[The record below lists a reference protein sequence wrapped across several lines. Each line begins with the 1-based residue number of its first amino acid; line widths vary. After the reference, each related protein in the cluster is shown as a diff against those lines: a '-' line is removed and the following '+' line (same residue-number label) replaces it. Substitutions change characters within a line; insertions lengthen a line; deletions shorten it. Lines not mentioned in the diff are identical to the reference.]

1 MVLCQFQAQAL
12 KSLAAPTFAPWGAL
26 CHHIRS
32 LVTLLWRPHWEETP
46 SVTGSGTEAQ
56 LSQCSLQVTDCN
68 YERCQQN
75 RPAEPRQPT
84 DQTEGNGYGPGGHQ
98 VQSKA

>member
-1 MVLCQFQAQAL
+1 M
-12 KSLAAPTFAPWGAL
+12 
-26 CHHIRS
+26 
-32 LVTLLWRPHWEETP
+32 
-46 SVTGSGTEAQ
+46 TGSGAEAQ
-56 LSQCSLQVTDCN
+56 LSQCSPQVTDCN